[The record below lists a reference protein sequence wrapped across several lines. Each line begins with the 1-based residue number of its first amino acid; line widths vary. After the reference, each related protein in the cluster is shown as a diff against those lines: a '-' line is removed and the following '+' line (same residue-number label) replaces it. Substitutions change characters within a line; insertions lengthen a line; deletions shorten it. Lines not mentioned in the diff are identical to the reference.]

1 MKHLYKKISLEPY
14 ISRQCGIIPSYESG
28 YDTIVSFDPKTSM
41 TSNYGMIPMSV
52 SFDDNCLSYSELM
65 FRYHFCKDYIKLLTT
80 NHQCKNIKYNS
91 SIDYYEHEIQYKTI
105 ELENEYREKD
115 KTFIEYGG
123 YDLISFCE
131 DKCFPTFVFE
141 EHFKN
146 DDILDAW
153 DVHRMSFVDINKW
166 VKKLE
171 ELEIGDD
178 CDKCRYEELYG
189 NEVKSK
195 MNDWL
200 KNLLPISE
208 CSISTIDI
216 PILFTTSIENLGEFT
231 IFSKDWNEG
240 EDYGSEGATVIFND
254 DLYEFKPKGDD
265 FGSLYSTKYK
275 ENYFPNENAI
285 EGTWM
290 KEWLG
295 KSGNNL
301 KYNKNQWNKKGVY
314 VLDIIP
320 ELRNLLIKDEKDKI
334 LNYLDKLKCDFY
346 SFKDGLKT
354 LLPKYEDEDETKY
367 KDVMSYQYNIDTNNG
382 LGFFYI
388 KGNLY
393 RVFESEYIIYDNEI
407 CLIYDFESSNIGI
420 KYCTINGIKYY
431 SYYEDNSHKINI
443 PYYEDNLHKINIITL
458 NGNIGSFIYL
468 NDTPILIED
477 NQIKLY
483 DKLNECY
490 IIYNKFDGITEV
502 DGNIIYIND
511 NESFK
516 FNRKDNGSDIEY
528 VNDNTILTY
537 VGWYYNS
544 DSYNKEKLYEISGNT
559 LYFHKPYKIYDKTKT
574 TGYTETKLSL
584 LIDDVVAYDDMGNKL
599 PCSLNKDKNGNYKH
613 PSHNELMDINFHVGN
628 TSQISFLFNNNY
640 FGNIITDIFYYYNDS
655 FGNKVC
661 TSTTINGTIELKE
674 KFNADYN
681 RNGFVINK
689 LMCDITYYIGAILI
703 KDINNNKYTYS
714 NGGVKYIDSI
724 TLEESICSYYR
735 DEFDSIILKYY
746 NFIYDSK
753 YVVNNEYNNSKNS
766 VNMAYFEIN
775 KTMNDIGDT
784 NELINDQILRE
795 EYKLGI
801 ATKEKIESNVYI
813 DRGISSA
820 FEKHLKLLDVN
831 SLESLEQLN
840 NGYFNIKKN

>member
-52 SFDDNCLSYSELM
+52 LFKGKCLSYSELM

-91 SIDYYEHEIQYKTI
+91 AIDYYNHEIQYKTI
-105 ELENEYREKD
+105 ELEHEYREMGD
-115 KTFIEYGG
+115 KFNNYGG
-123 YDLISFCE
+123 YEFVSFCE
-131 DKCFPTFVFE
+131 ETCFPTFVFNVQFE
-141 EHFKN
+141 DKDYIIN
-146 DDILDAW
+146 AW
-153 DVHRMSFVDINKW
+153 NIDRMSFIDVNKW
-166 VKKLE
+166 IKKLND
-171 ELEIGDD
+171 LKNSDIP

-189 NEVKSK
+189 DEVIPT
-195 MNDWL
+195 MEQWL
-200 KNLLPISE
+200 NKLNSVSFCE
-208 CSISTIDI
+208 ETCIDI

-254 DLYEFKPKGDD
+254 DLYEFNPKGND

-275 ENYFPNENAI
+275 ENYFPNKNAI
-285 EGTWM
+285 KGTWM
-290 KEWLG
+290 EEWLD

-301 KYNKNQWNKKGVY
+301 KYNINQWERKSISDDKSCFSESQFY
-314 VLDIIP
+314 SL
-320 ELRNLLIKDEKDKI
+320 KDGRKINNPTKDK
-334 LNYLDKLKCDFY
+334 
-346 SFKDGLKT
+346 
-354 LLPKYEDEDETKY
+354 
-367 KDVMSYQYNIDTNNG
+367 MSYQYNIDTNNN

-393 RVFESEYIIYDNEI
+393 RVFESEYIIYDKEI

-420 KYCTINGIKYY
+420 KYCTINGVNYY
-431 SYYEDNSHKINI
+431 SYYEDNKHKI
-443 PYYEDNLHKINIITL
+443 KV
-458 NGNIGSFIYL
+458 NGKEIELTTPKGSFIFL
-468 NDTPILIED
+468 NDVPILIED
-477 NQIKLY
+477 NKIKLY
-483 DKLNECY
+483 DKLNECN

-511 NESFK
+511 NKSFK

-599 PCSLNKDKNGNYKH
+599 PCSLNKDSNGNYKH
-613 PSHNELMDINFHVGN
+613 PSHEELMDINFHVGN
-628 TSQISFLFNNNY
+628 TSQISFLFDGKY
-640 FGNIITDIFYYYNDS
+640 FGNIITDIIYYYNDG

-661 TSTTINGTIELKE
+661 TSKTINDSIKLKDE
-674 KFNADYN
+674 FNADSN

-689 LMCDITYYIGAILI
+689 LRCDITYYIGAILD
-703 KDINNNKYTYS
+703 KNTNNKYTYS

-724 TLEESICSYYR
+724 TLEESLCSYYK

-784 NELINDQILRE
+784 NELINDQIFRE

-813 DRGISSA
+813 DRGVASS
-820 FEKHLKLLDVN
+820 FEKHLKLLDIN
-831 SLESLEQLN
+831 SLESLEQLGIN
-840 NGYFNIKKN
+840 FFNIKNN